1 MAKVYNFADSLTWV
15 SRYTNSVEGLPAIV
29 PGNFEAI
36 PDLIIPVVFQGEAI
50 AIQASS
56 DNAKETWKL
65 AGWVWQRVLINIATG
80 ASAPNSI
87 VTPSYKFYLEELTT
101 IVIPRLSNTYGLM
114 ISFPHWLPQLDFEI
128 YEYIGEVS
136 DTIED
141 RLELIQFDLTKCLEN
156 DGNGSAD
163 SGTNSTTQQQT
174 TIATLTNF
182 F

>member
-36 PDLIIPVVFQGEAI
+36 PDLIIP
-50 AIQASS
+50 
-56 DNAKETWKL
+56 
-65 AGWVWQRVLINIATG
+65 VLINIATG